1 MFVLTRRSAL
11 PVLSLVPGAV
21 ARCQAERVT
30 LWPVSTTQETVLTVE
45 SLPEGGYG
53 VLANAAGLTTRLAHY
68 PSRRTA
74 RHQLRRLA
82 GVSPGRWR
90 PLGYAALVALLLF
103 LAWFLFFVPSGPI
116 PDRVPSVDPSGRPQ
130 VGTTDPVPNATS
142 IPIPPAAPPDDGPAF
157 VDDPVERLRE
167 APAAPAPESPSKP
180 PSP

>member
-53 VLANAAGLTTRLAHY
+53 VLANAAGHTTRLAHY
-68 PSRRTA
+68 PSRRQA

-82 GVSPGRWR
+82 GVSSGRWRR
-90 PLGYAALVALLLF
+90 PLGYAALAALLLF
-103 LAWFLFFVPSGPI
+103 LAWFLFFVPSGPL
-116 PDRVPSVDPSGRPQ
+116 PDRAPSVDPTGRPP
-130 VGTTDPVPNATS
+130 VGTTDPAPTSVPPT
-142 IPIPPAAPPDDGPAF
+142 APPDDAPAF
-157 VDDPVERLRE
+157 VDDPLERLRE
-167 APAAPAPESPSKP
+167 VPAAPPPESPSKP